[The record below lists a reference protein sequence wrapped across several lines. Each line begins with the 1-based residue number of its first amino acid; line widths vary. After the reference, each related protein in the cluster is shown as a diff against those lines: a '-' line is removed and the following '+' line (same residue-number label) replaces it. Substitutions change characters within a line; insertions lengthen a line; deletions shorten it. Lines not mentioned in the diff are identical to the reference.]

1 MAGHVLPHP
10 GDGPDSQSW
19 LWPRPPEPRRSQ
31 PTSDASAEWCVGSG
45 LWRPRT
51 VDGWWKRGREGGREG
66 RRKHPA
72 IFGKRAGKH
81 PAIFDVPVLSLPSSA
96 SGPEPLL
103 LVVLLP
109 RHARVSWRRWS
120 STCRSHCYQSPAPPT
135 FRRRAFRCVLAPFE
149 LPAQSEEQIR
159 HYQYSPCSIA
169 RNACRHCVPQP
180 TKNRIHL
187 VRAGRLHSILLRPLT
202 STLWTMK
209 YLSQWHER
217 STTFTYTR
225 RAPPGTTALPTQAS
239 ACVVWQR
246 S

>member
-1 MAGHVLPHP
+1 MAPTARAPAVTAHL
-10 GDGPDSQSW
+10 
-19 LWPRPPEPRRSQ
+19 RCKRRVVRWEWALE
-31 PTSDASAEWCVGSG
+31 TAHCERMAEE
-45 LWRPRT
+45 
-51 VDGWWKRGREGGREG
+51 REGG
-66 RRKHPA
+66 
-72 IFGKRAGKH
+72 GKRGKAASI
-81 PAIFDVPVLSLPSSA
+81 PQFLMPLRTNVLYNVVKYFASA

-103 LVVLLP
+103 LVVPQP

-239 ACVVWQR
+239 ACVV
-246 S
+246 

>member
-10 GDGPDSQSW
+10 ADGPDSQSW
-19 LWPRPPEPRRSQ
+19 LWPRPPEPRWSQ

-45 LWRPRT
+45 LCRPRT
-51 VDGWWKRGREGGREG
+51 VNGWRKREREGGREG

-72 IFGKRAGKH
+72 IFY
-81 PAIFDVPVLSLPSSA
+81 AITYQWSLQRTFASA

-103 LVVLLP
+103 LVVPLP

-159 HYQYSPCSIA
+159 DYQYSPCSIA
-169 RNACRHCVPQP
+169 RNACRHCAAQP

-187 VRAGRLHSILLRPLT
+187 VRAGHLHSILLRPLT